1 MYLYCLR
8 LVALSGFLLI
18 HYKNGLIL
26 SVHINIMIII
36 INLNRE
42 KVEMRKLNYFSIAL
56 LPLMLAACGG
66 NFGVQ
71 PVAKPT
77 PTAQTPSDSK
87 PSKPEDVPTPP
98 PAGPSVET
106 TPVNRPAVGAAMR
119 LLRRNIATSDKDGN
133 DFPNSK
139 QAEEKLSFKE
149 EDILF
154 LYGSKKDQRQQLED
168 KIHQLNPN
176 VQIRTSKNENKKYGY
191 KFVDAGYVYT
201 KDGKDEIEWTS
212 NYKQSTNRFG
222 YDGFVYYS
230 GEHPSQSLPSA
241 GTVKYSGNWQYMTD
255 AIRHRTGKA
264 GDPSEDLGYI
274 VYYGQNVGATS
285 YAATAD
291 DREGKHPA
299 EYTVNFDQKT
309 LNGKL
314 IKNQYVQKR
323 DDPKKPLTI
332 YDITAKLDGNRFT
345 GSAKVN
351 TEVKTNHADKEYL
364 FFHTDADQRLE
375 GGFFGDNG
383 EELAGRFISNDN
395 SVFGVFAGK
404 QKTDASG
411 TNPAMPS
418 EKHTKILDSL
428 KISVDEA
435 SDNNARTF
443 AISPMPDLGHP
454 DKLLVEG
461 REIPLVNQEQT
472 IDLADGRKMTV
483 RACCDFLT
491 YVKLGR
497 IKTDRPAS
505 KPKAEDKREDEESAG
520 VGNDEEGEDE
530 IGDEEGGAGDEAVGD
545 EGSEEDEAAENEGGE
560 EDEAEEPEEESPA
573 EGGGGG
579 SDGISPAPEAPKGRD
594 IDLFL
599 KGIRTAEADIP
610 KTGTA
615 HYTGTWE
622 ARIGKPIQW
631 DNQADKAAKAE
642 FTVDFGGKSIS
653 GTLTEKNG
661 VQPAFYIENGKIEG
675 NGFHATAHTRE
686 SGIDLSGQ
694 GSTKPQIF
702 KADNLLVTG
711 GFYGP
716 QAEELGGTI
725 FNKDGKSLDITE
737 DTENEAEAGVGEQL
751 EPEVKHQFGVV
762 FGAKKD
768 DKEVE
773 K

>member
-1 MYLYCLR
+1 MC
-8 LVALSGFLLI
+8 
-18 HYKNGLIL
+18 KP
-26 SVHINIMIII
+26 
-36 INLNRE
+36 
-42 KVEMRKLNYFSIAL
+42 NYFSIAL

-71 PVAKPT
+71 PVAEPT
-77 PTAQTPSDSK
+77 PTAPTLSDSK
-87 PSKPEDVPTPP
+87 SSKPADK
-98 PAGPSVET
+98 PAPAPAEPSVEI

-149 EDILF
+149 GDVLF

-168 KIHQLNPN
+168 KIHQRNPTAS
-176 VQIRTSKNENKKYGY
+176 ITTSEKENKKYGY
-191 KFVDAGYVYT
+191 KFVDVGYVYT
-201 KDGKDEIEWTS
+201 KNGTDEIEWTS
-212 NYKQSTNRFG
+212 NHKQFSNRFG

-241 GTVKYSGNWQYMTD
+241 GTVQYSGNWQYMTD

-264 GDPSEDLGYI
+264 GDPSEDLGYLT
-274 VYYGQNVGATS
+274 YYGQNVGATS

-291 DREGKHPA
+291 DRERHPA
-299 EYTVNFDQKT
+299 EYTVDFDKKT
-309 LNGKL
+309 LTGQL
-314 IKNQYVQKR
+314 IKNQYVRNKNNP
-323 DDPKKPLTI
+323 DEPKKPLTI
-332 YDITAKLDGNRFT
+332 YNITAKLDGNRFT

-351 TEVKTNHADKEYL
+351 TELKKSYADKEHL

-435 SDNNARTF
+435 SDNNARQF
-443 AISPMPDLGHP
+443 AISPLPDLGHP

-461 REIPLVNQEQT
+461 REIPLVSQEKT

-505 KPKAEDKREDEESAG
+505 KPKAQDEEEDEEDSG
-520 VGNDEEGEDE
+520 IGNGEEGEDE
-530 IGDEEGGAGDEAVGD
+530 IGDEENT
-545 EGSEEDEAAENEGGE
+545 EDEAIGDEGGE
-560 EDEAEEPEEESPA
+560 EDEVSEDGSDEDEEEIAEEETEEEANEAEEESPA
-573 EGGGGG
+573 EEGGGG
-579 SDGISPAPEAPKGRD
+579 SDGILPAPEAPKGRD

-631 DNQADKAAKAE
+631 DNQADKTAKAK

-653 GTLTEKNG
+653 GTLTEQNG
-661 VQPAFYIENGKIEG
+661 VQPAFHIENGVIEG
-675 NGFHATAHTRE
+675 NGFHATARTRDN
-686 SGIDLSGQ
+686 GINLSGT
-694 GSTKPQIF
+694 GSTNPQSF
-702 KADNLLVTG
+702 KASNLLVEG

-725 FNKDGKSLDITE
+725 FNNDGKSLDITE
-737 DTENEAEAGVGEQL
+737 DTENEAEVENEAEADVGEQL
-751 EPEVKHQFGVV
+751 KPEAKPQFGVV

-768 DKEVE
+768 NKEVE

>member
-1 MYLYCLR
+1 MC
-8 LVALSGFLLI
+8 
-18 HYKNGLIL
+18 
-26 SVHINIMIII
+26 
-36 INLNRE
+36 
-42 KVEMRKLNYFSIAL
+42 KLNYFSIAL
-56 LPLMLAACGG
+56 LLLMLAACGG

-98 PAGPSVET
+98 PAKPSIEI
-106 TPVNRPAVGAAMR
+106 TPVNQPAVGAAMR
-119 LLRRNIATSDKDGN
+119 LPRRNIASYKQDGTEIPDKH
-133 DFPNSK
+133 
-139 QAEEKLSFKE
+139 QAEEYLPLKE

-154 LYGSKKDQRQQLED
+154 LDGTPKEQADKLKKEINGRHPNARIYTSDSKDPEY
-168 KIHQLNPN
+168 
-176 VQIRTSKNENKKYGY
+176 KY
-191 KFVDAGYVYT
+191 VRAGYVYT
-201 KDGKDEIEWTS
+201 KEGKDEIEQTLGG
-212 NYKQSTNRFG
+212 KQFTHRFG

-241 GTVKYSGNWQYMTD
+241 GTVKYFGNWQYMTD
-255 AIRHRTGKA
+255 AKRHRTGQA
-264 GDPSEDLGYI
+264 VASEDLGYTT
-274 VYYGQNVGATS
+274 YYGNDIGATS
-285 YAATAD
+285 YAARDAD
-291 DREGKHPA
+291 DREKHPA
-299 EYTVNFDQKT
+299 KYTVDFGNKT
-309 LNGKL
+309 LEGQL
-314 IKNQYVQKR
+314 IKNQYVR
-323 DDPKKPLTI
+323 NRNDPQNPLTI
-332 YDITAKLDGNRFT
+332 YNITAKLDGNRFT
-345 GSAKVN
+345 GSASVN
-351 TEVKTNHADKEYL
+351 PDLVENHTNKEHL
-364 FFHTDADQRLE
+364 FFHTNADQRLE

-404 QKTDASG
+404 QKTDASNASD

-435 SDNNARTF
+435 TDKNARPF
-443 AISPMPDLGHP
+443 AISPLPDFGHP

-461 REIPLVNQEQT
+461 REIPLVSQEKT
-472 IDLADGRKMTV
+472 IKLADGREMTV

-497 IKTDRPAS
+497 IKTERPAS
-505 KPKAEDKREDEESAG
+505 KPKAEDKGEDEEDTG
-520 VGNDEEGEDE
+520 VGNGEESEDE
-530 IGDEEGGAGDEAVGD
+530 IGDEEGT
-545 EGSEEDEAAENEGGE
+545 EDEAAENEGSE
-560 EDEAEEPEEESPA
+560 EDEGEEAEEPEEESPE
-573 EGGGGG
+573 EGNGG
-579 SDGISPAPEAPKGRD
+579 SDGIPPAPEAPKGRD

-599 KGIRTAEADIP
+599 KGIRTAETNIP
-610 KTGTA
+610 QTGKA

-622 ARIGKPIQW
+622 ARISKPIQW

-661 VQPAFYIENGKIEG
+661 VEAAFHIENGVIEG
-675 NGFHATAHTRE
+675 NGFHATARTRDN
-686 SGIDLSGQ
+686 GINLSGT
-694 GSTKPQIF
+694 GSTNPKTFQ
-702 KADNLLVTG
+702 ANDLRVEG

-737 DTENEAEAGVGEQL
+737 DTENEAEAEADVGEQL
-751 EPEVKHQFGVV
+751 EPEVKPQFGVV

-768 DKEVE
+768 MQEVE

>member
-1 MYLYCLR
+1 MC
-8 LVALSGFLLI
+8 
-18 HYKNGLIL
+18 
-26 SVHINIMIII
+26 
-36 INLNRE
+36 
-42 KVEMRKLNYFSIAL
+42 KLNYFSIAL

-98 PAGPSVET
+98 PAKPSIET

-119 LLRRNIATSDKDGN
+119 LLRRNIATFDKNGN
-133 DFPNSK
+133 EIPDSK
-139 QAEEKLSFKE
+139 QAEEELSFKE
-149 EDILF
+149 EDVLF
-154 LYGSKKDQRQQLED
+154 LYGSKKDKLQQLKD
-168 KIHQLNPN
+168 KIHQRNPN
-176 VQIRTSKNENKKYGY
+176 VQISTSKNEDEKYNY
-191 KFVDAGYVYT
+191 QFVGVGYVFT
-201 KDGKDEIEWTS
+201 KGGSVENEKEKTPDGKEFV
-212 NYKQSTNRFG
+212 NRFS

-241 GTVKYSGNWQYMTD
+241 GTVQYSGNWQYMTD
-255 AIRHRTGKA
+255 AKHWRTKNSG
-264 GDPSEDLGYI
+264 GGVNLGFSAF
-274 VYYGQNVGATS
+274 YGNDIGATS
-285 YAATAD
+285 YAATDVD
-291 DREGKHPA
+291 DREKHPA
-299 EYTVNFDQKT
+299 EYTVDFDKKT
-309 LNGKL
+309 LTGQL
-314 IKNQYVQKR
+314 IKNQYVQRKT
-323 DDPKKPLTI
+323 DEKKPLTI
-332 YDITAKLDGNRFT
+332 YNITAKLDGNRFT

-351 TEVKTNHADKEYL
+351 TEVRTSHADKEYL

-375 GGFFGDNG
+375 GGFFGDKG

-404 QKTDASG
+404 KTDASG

-435 SDNNARTF
+435 SDNNPRPF
-443 AISPMPDLGHP
+443 AISSMPDFGHP

-483 RACCDFLT
+483 SACCDFLT

-505 KPKAEDKREDEESAG
+505 KPKAEDKGEDEEGAG
-520 VGNDEEGEDE
+520 VDNGEEDEDE
-530 IGDEEGGAGDEAVGD
+530 IGDEEGTEDEAVEDEGD
-545 EGSEEDEAAENEGGE
+545 EDEVSEEEADEA
-560 EDEAEEPEEESPA
+560 EEESPA
-573 EGGGGG
+573 EEGGGG
-579 SDGISPAPEAPKGRD
+579 SDGIPPVPEASRGRD

-631 DNQADKAAKAE
+631 DNKADKAAKAE
-642 FTVDFGGKSIS
+642 FDVDFGKKSIS

-661 VQPAFYIENGKIEG
+661 VQPAFHIENGKIEG
-675 NGFHATAHTRE
+675 NGFYATARTRE
-686 SGIDLSGQ
+686 NGINLSGN
-694 GSTKPQIF
+694 GSTNPKTFQ
-702 KADNLLVTG
+702 ASDLRVEG

-716 QAEELGGTI
+716 QAAELGGTI

-737 DTENEAEAGVGEQL
+737 NIENEVEIEADAEADAGEQL
-751 EPEVKHQFGVV
+751 KPEVKPQFGVV

-768 DKEVE
+768 MQEVE

>member
-1 MYLYCLR
+1 
-8 LVALSGFLLI
+8 
-18 HYKNGLIL
+18 
-26 SVHINIMIII
+26 MIII
-36 INLNRE
+36 INQIGG
-42 KVEMRKLNYFSIAL
+42 KVGMCKPNYGGIVL
-56 LPLMLAACGG
+56 LPLLLASCIGG

-71 PVAKPT
+71 PVVEST
-77 PTAQTPSDSK
+77 PTAYPVTFKSK
-87 PSKPEDVPTPP
+87 DVPTSP

-119 LLRRNIATSDKDGN
+119 LLRRNIAFHREDGTEI
-133 DFPNSK
+133 PNSK
-139 QAEEKLSFKE
+139 QAEEELSFKE

-154 LYGSKKDQRQQLED
+154 LYGSKKDKLQQLKD
-168 KIHQLNPN
+168 KIHQRNPN
-176 VQIRTSKNENKKYGY
+176 VEIRTSENENKKYGY
-191 KFVDAGYVYT
+191 EFVDAGYVYT
-201 KDGKDEIEWTS
+201 TKGKDEIEWTS
-212 NYKQSTNRFG
+212 NHKQFTYRFG

-299 EYTVNFDQKT
+299 EYTVDFDKKI
-309 LNGKL
+309 LEGKL
-314 IKNQYVQKR
+314 IKNQYVQRKT
-323 DDPKKPLTI
+323 DQKKPLTI
-332 YDITAKLDGNRFT
+332 YNITAKLDGNRFT

-351 TEVKTNHADKEYL
+351 PDLATNHANKEHL
-364 FFHTDADQRLE
+364 FFHTNADQRLE

-383 EELAGRFISNDN
+383 EELAGRFISNDK

-404 QKTDASG
+404 QKTETANASD
-411 TNPAMPS
+411 TNPALPS
-418 EKHTKILDSL
+418 GKHTKILDSL

-435 SDNNARTF
+435 SDKNPREF
-443 AISPMPDLGHP
+443 AISSMPDFGHP

-461 REIPLVNQEQT
+461 REISLVKDTQT

-483 RACCDFLT
+483 SACCDFLT

-497 IKTDRPAS
+497 IKTDRPAA
-505 KPKAEDKREDEESAG
+505 KPKAQDEEDSG
-520 VGNDEEGEDE
+520 INNGEEGEDE
-530 IGDEEGGAGDEAVGD
+530 IDDENEV
-545 EGSEEDEAAENEGGE
+545 SEEDEEEIEEAEE
-560 EDEAEEPEEESPA
+560 EEAEADEAEETEEESPT
-573 EGGGGG
+573 EESG
-579 SDGISPAPEAPKGRD
+579 SGSNAILPAPEAPKGRD

-599 KGIRTAEADIP
+599 KGIRTAETNIP
-610 KTGTA
+610 QTGEA

-631 DNQADKAAKAE
+631 DNHADKEAAKAE
-642 FTVDFGGKSIS
+642 FTVDFGNKSIS
-653 GTLTEKNG
+653 GTLREKNG
-661 VQPAFYIENGKIEG
+661 VEPAFHIEKGKIEG
-675 NGFHATAHTRE
+675 NGFYATAHTRDT
-686 SGIDLSGQ
+686 GINLSGT
-694 GSTKPQIF
+694 GSTDPKTF
-702 KADNLLVTG
+702 KANDLRVEG

-716 QAEELGGTI
+716 QAEELGGII
-725 FNKDGKSLDITE
+725 FNNDGKSLGITE
-737 DTENEAEAGVGEQL
+737 GTENKVEAEAEAGVVEQL
-751 EPEVKHQFGVV
+751 EPDEVKYQFGVV

-768 DKEVE
+768 NKEVE

>member
-1 MYLYCLR
+1 MC
-8 LVALSGFLLI
+8 
-18 HYKNGLIL
+18 
-26 SVHINIMIII
+26 
-36 INLNRE
+36 
-42 KVEMRKLNYFSIAL
+42 KLNYYGIAL

-98 PAGPSVET
+98 PAKPSIET

-168 KIHQLNPN
+168 KIHQRNPN
-176 VQIRTSKNENKKYGY
+176 VKIRTSENENEKYSY
-191 KFVDAGYVYT
+191 KFVDAGYVYIR
-201 KDGKDEIEWTS
+201 GKDEIEWTS
-212 NYKQSTNRFG
+212 NHKQFSNRFG

-241 GTVKYSGNWQYMTD
+241 GTVQYSGNWQYMTD

-264 GDPSEDLGYI
+264 GDPSEDLGYLT
-274 VYYGQNVGATS
+274 YYGQNVGATS

-291 DREGKHPA
+291 DREKHPA
-299 EYTVNFDQKT
+299 EYTVDFDNKT

-314 IKNQYVQKR
+314 IKNQYVRNKNNP
-323 DDPKKPLTI
+323 DEPKKPLTI
-332 YDITAKLDGNRFT
+332 YNITATLDGNRFT

-351 TEVKTNHADKEYL
+351 TEVRTSHADKEYL

-435 SDNNARTF
+435 TDKNARQF
-443 AISPMPDLGHP
+443 AISSMPDLGHP

-483 RACCDFLT
+483 SACCDFLT

-505 KPKAEDKREDEESAG
+505 KPKAEDKGKDEEDTG
-520 VGNDEEGEDE
+520 VGNDEEGTEDEAAEGSEGGEDE
-530 IGDEEGGAGDEAVGD
+530 IGDEGGGA
-545 EGSEEDEAAENEGGE
+545 EDEAAENEGGE
-560 EDEAEEPEEESPA
+560 EEGGEEAEDPEEESP
-573 EGGGGG
+573 EEGGG
-579 SDGISPAPEAPKGRD
+579 SDGIPPAPEAPKGRD

-599 KGIRTAEADIP
+599 KGIRTAETNIP
-610 KTGTA
+610 QTGKA
-615 HYTGTWE
+615 RYIGTWE
-622 ARIGKPIQW
+622 ARIGVPDKKGEQLDGTTSIQK
-631 DNQADKAAKAE
+631 DSYANQAAKAE
-642 FTVDFGGKSIS
+642 FDVDFGAKSLSGK
-653 GTLTEKNG
+653 LTEKNDTN
-661 VQPAFYIENGKIEG
+661 PAFYIEKGVIDG
-675 NGFHATAHTRE
+675 NGFHALARTRE
-686 SGIDLSGQ
+686 NGVDLSGQ
-694 GSTKPQIF
+694 GSTNPQSF
-702 KADNLLVTG
+702 KASNLLVEG

-716 QAEELGGTI
+716 QAAELGGNI
-725 FNKDGKSLDITE
+725 IDSDRKI
-737 DTENEAEAGVGEQL
+737 
-751 EPEVKHQFGVV
+751 GVV

-768 DKEVE
+768 DKEATR
-773 K
+773 

>member
-1 MYLYCLR
+1 MC
-8 LVALSGFLLI
+8 
-18 HYKNGLIL
+18 
-26 SVHINIMIII
+26 
-36 INLNRE
+36 
-42 KVEMRKLNYFSIAL
+42 KLNYGGIAL

-98 PAGPSVET
+98 PAKPSIEI
-106 TPVNRPAVGAAMR
+106 TPVNQPAVGAAMR

-149 EDILF
+149 GDVLF

-168 KIHQLNPN
+168 KIHQRNPTAG
-176 VQIRTSKNENKKYGY
+176 ITTSEKENKKYGY
-191 KFVDAGYVYT
+191 KFVDVGYVYT
-201 KDGKDEIEWTS
+201 KNGTDEIEWTS
-212 NYKQSTNRFG
+212 NHKQFSNRFG

-241 GTVKYSGNWQYMTD
+241 GTVQYSGNWQYMTD

-264 GDPSEDLGYI
+264 GDPSEDLGYLT
-274 VYYGQNVGATS
+274 YYGQNVGATS

-291 DREGKHPA
+291 DRERHPA
-299 EYTVNFDQKT
+299 EYTVDFDKKT
-309 LNGKL
+309 LTGQL
-314 IKNQYVQKR
+314 IKNQYVQNKNNP
-323 DDPKKPLTI
+323 DEPKKPLTI
-332 YDITAKLDGNRFT
+332 YNITADLNGNRFT
-345 GSAKVN
+345 GSASVN
-351 TEVKTNHADKEYL
+351 PDLAKSHAKKEHL
-364 FFHTDADQRLE
+364 FFHADADQRLE
-375 GGFFGDNG
+375 GGFFGDKG

-404 QKTDASG
+404 QKTDASNASD

-435 SDNNARTF
+435 ADEKARTF
-443 AISPMPDLGHP
+443 AISPMPDFGHP

-491 YVKLGR
+491 YVKFGR

-505 KPKAEDKREDEESAG
+505 KPKAKDKEEDEEGAG
-520 VGNDEEGEDE
+520 VDNGEE
-530 IGDEEGGAGDEAVGD
+530 DEAVED
-545 EGSEEDEAAENEGGE
+545 EGSEENEAAENEGGE
-560 EDEAEEPEEESPA
+560 EDEAEEPEEPEEESPA
-573 EGGGGG
+573 EGSGG
-579 SDGISPAPEAPKGRD
+579 SDGIPPAPEAPKGRD

-599 KGIRTAEADIP
+599 KGIRTAETNIP
-610 KTGTA
+610 QTGKA

-661 VQPAFYIENGKIEG
+661 VEAAFHIENGVIEG
-675 NGFHATAHTRE
+675 NGFHATARTRDN
-686 SGIDLSGQ
+686 GINLSGND
-694 GSTKPQIF
+694 STNPQSF
-702 KADNLLVTG
+702 KANNLLVTG

-725 FNKDGKSLDITE
+725 FNNDGKSLDITE
-737 DTENEAEAGVGEQL
+737 DTEHEAENEAEAEAGVGEQL

-768 DKEVE
+768 NKEVE

>member
-1 MYLYCLR
+1 MC
-8 LVALSGFLLI
+8 
-18 HYKNGLIL
+18 KP
-26 SVHINIMIII
+26 
-36 INLNRE
+36 
-42 KVEMRKLNYFSIAL
+42 NYGGIVL
-56 LPLMLAACGG
+56 LPLLLASCIGG

-71 PVAKPT
+71 PVVEST
-77 PTAQTPSDSK
+77 PTAYPVTFKSK
-87 PSKPEDVPTPP
+87 DVPTSP

-119 LLRRNIATSDKDGN
+119 LLRRNIAFHREDGTEI
-133 DFPNSK
+133 PNSK
-139 QAEEKLSFKE
+139 QAEEELSFKE

-154 LYGSKKDQRQQLED
+154 LYGSKKDKLQQLKD
-168 KIHQLNPN
+168 KIHQRNPN
-176 VQIRTSKNENKKYGY
+176 VEIRTSENENKKYGY
-191 KFVDAGYVYT
+191 EFVDAGYVYT
-201 KDGKDEIEWTS
+201 KNGTDEIKLTS
-212 NYKQSTNRFG
+212 GHKQFFNRLG

-241 GTVKYSGNWQYMTD
+241 GTVQYSGNWQYMTD

-264 GDPSEDLGYI
+264 GEPSEDLGYI
-274 VYYGQNVGATS
+274 VYYGQSVGATS

-299 EYTVNFDQKT
+299 EYTVDFDKKT
-309 LNGKL
+309 LTGQL

-323 DDPKKPLTI
+323 DDPKKPLII
-332 YDITAKLDGNRFT
+332 YNITADLNGNRFA

-351 TEVKTNHADKEYL
+351 PDLAKSHANKEHL

-375 GGFFGDNG
+375 GGFFGDKG

-418 EKHTKILDSL
+418 GKYTKILDSL

-435 SDNNARTF
+435 SDNNARPF
-443 AISPMPDLGHP
+443 AISPMPDFGHP

-472 IDLADGRKMTV
+472 IELADGRKMIV
-483 RACCDFLT
+483 SACCDFLT

-505 KPKAEDKREDEESAG
+505 KPKAEDKGEDEEGAG
-520 VGNDEEGEDE
+520 VDNGEEGEDE
-530 IGDEEGGAGDEAVGD
+530 AVEDEGSEENEAVED
-545 EGSEEDEAAENEGGE
+545 EGSEEDEVSEGDNGENEE
-560 EDEAEEPEEESPA
+560 ETEEEVEEPEEEVEEPEEELPA
-573 EGGGGG
+573 EEGNGG
-579 SDGISPAPEAPKGRD
+579 SGSILPTPEAHKGRD

-599 KGIRTAEADIP
+599 KGIRTAETNIP
-610 KTGTA
+610 QTGKA
-615 HYTGTWE
+615 RYIGTWE

-631 DNQADKAAKAE
+631 DNKADKAAKAE
-642 FTVDFGGKSIS
+642 FNVDFGNKSIS
-653 GTLTEKNG
+653 GKLTEQNG
-661 VQPAFYIENGKIEG
+661 VEPAFYIEKGVIDG
-675 NGFHATAHTRE
+675 NGFHATARTRE
-686 SGIDLSGQ
+686 SGINLSGT
-694 GSTKPQIF
+694 GSTDPKTFQ
-702 KADNLLVTG
+702 ASDLRVEG

-716 QAEELGGTI
+716 QAAELGGTI
-725 FNKDGKSLDITE
+725 FNKDGKFLDITK
-737 DTENEAEAGVGEQL
+737 DTENEVEAEADVDVDVDVDVDADVEQL
-751 EPEVKHQFGVV
+751 KPEIKPQFGVV

-768 DKEVE
+768 MQEVE

>member
-1 MYLYCLR
+1 
-8 LVALSGFLLI
+8 
-18 HYKNGLIL
+18 
-26 SVHINIMIII
+26 
-36 INLNRE
+36 
-42 KVEMRKLNYFSIAL
+42 MRKLNYFSIAL

-71 PVAKPT
+71 PVAKST

-98 PAGPSVET
+98 PAKPSIET

-149 EDILF
+149 GDVLF
-154 LYGSKKDQRQQLED
+154 LYGSKKDKLQWLKD
-168 KIHQLNPN
+168 KIHQRNPN
-176 VQIRTSKNENKKYGY
+176 VEIRTSENENKKYGY
-191 KFVDAGYVYT
+191 EFVDAGYVYT
-201 KDGKDEIEWTS
+201 KNGTDEIEWTS
-212 NYKQSTNRFG
+212 NRKQFTYRFG
-222 YDGFVYYS
+222 HDGFVYYS

-241 GTVKYSGNWQYMTD
+241 GTVQYSGNWQYMTD

-264 GDPSEDLGYI
+264 GDPSEDLGYLT
-274 VYYGQNVGATS
+274 YYGQNVGATS

-291 DREGKHPA
+291 DREKHPA
-299 EYTVNFDQKT
+299 EYTVDFDNKT
-309 LNGKL
+309 MNGKL
-314 IKNQYVQKR
+314 IKNQYVRNKNNP
-323 DDPKKPLTI
+323 DEPKKPLTI

-351 TEVKTNHADKEYL
+351 TEVKTSHADKEYL

-375 GGFFGDNG
+375 GGFFGDKG

-404 QKTDASG
+404 QKTEASG

-435 SDNNARTF
+435 TDNNARTF
-443 AISPMPDLGHP
+443 AISPMPDFGHP

-461 REIPLVNQEQT
+461 REIPLVNQEQ
-472 IDLADGRKMTV
+472 IINLADGRKMTV

-497 IKTDRPAS
+497 MQTERPAS
-505 KPKAEDKREDEESAG
+505 KPKAEDKGEDEEGAG
-520 VGNDEEGEDE
+520 VDNGEEDE
-530 IGDEEGGAGDEAVGD
+530 DEAVEDG
-545 EGSEEDEAAENEGGE
+545 GSEEDEGE
-560 EDEAEEPEEESPA
+560 EAEEPEEESP
-573 EGGGGG
+573 EEGGG

-622 ARIGKPIQW
+622 ARISKPIQW
-631 DNQADKAAKAE
+631 DNHADKAAKAE
-642 FTVDFGGKSIS
+642 FTVDFGEKSIF

-661 VQPAFYIENGKIEG
+661 VEAAFHIEKGKIEG

-716 QAEELGGTI
+716 QAAELGGTI
-725 FNKDGKSLDITE
+725 FNNDGKSLGITE
-737 DTENEAEAGVGEQL
+737 DAENEAEAEAEAEAGVDEQL
-751 EPEVKHQFGVV
+751 KPEVKPQFGVV

>member
-1 MYLYCLR
+1 MC
-8 LVALSGFLLI
+8 
-18 HYKNGLIL
+18 
-26 SVHINIMIII
+26 
-36 INLNRE
+36 
-42 KVEMRKLNYFSIAL
+42 KLNYFSIAL

-77 PTAQTPSDSK
+77 PTAQNPSDSK

-98 PAGPSVET
+98 PAKPSIEI

-149 EDILF
+149 GDVLF
-154 LYGSKKDQRQQLED
+154 LYGSKKDKLQWLKD
-168 KIHQLNPN
+168 KIHQRNPN
-176 VQIRTSKNENKKYGY
+176 VEIRTSENENKKYGY
-191 KFVDAGYVYT
+191 EFVDAGYVYT
-201 KDGKDEIEWTS
+201 KNGTDEIEWTS
-212 NYKQSTNRFG
+212 NRKQFSNRFG

-241 GTVKYSGNWQYMTD
+241 GTVQYSGNWQYMTD

-264 GDPSEDLGYI
+264 VASVDLGYTT
-274 VYYGQNVGATS
+274 YYGNEIGATS

-291 DREGKHPA
+291 DREKHPA
-299 EYTVNFDQKT
+299 EYTVDFDKKT
-309 LNGKL
+309 LTGKL
-314 IKNQYVQKR
+314 IKNQYVQKKT
-323 DDPKKPLTI
+323 DEKKPLTI
-332 YDITAKLDGNRFT
+332 YDITATLDGNRFT

-351 TEVKTNHADKEYL
+351 TELKTSHADKEHL
-364 FFHTDADQRLE
+364 FFHADADQRLE

-404 QKTDASG
+404 QKTDASNASD

-418 EKHTKILDSL
+418 GKHTKILDSL

-435 SDNNARTF
+435 SDKNARQF
-443 AISPMPDLGHP
+443 AISSMPDLGHP

-491 YVKLGR
+491 YVKFGR

-505 KPKAEDKREDEESAG
+505 KPKAEDKGKDEEDTG
-520 VGNDEEGEDE
+520 VGNDEEGTEDEAAEGSEGGEDE
-530 IGDEEGGAGDEAVGD
+530 IGDEGGGA
-545 EGSEEDEAAENEGGE
+545 EDEAAENEGGE
-560 EDEAEEPEEESPA
+560 EDEAEEPEEPEEESPA

-579 SDGISPAPEAPKGRD
+579 SDGILPAPEAPKGRD

-610 KTGTA
+610 KTGKA

-622 ARIGKPIQW
+622 ARISKPIQW
-631 DNQADKAAKAE
+631 DNKADKAAKAE

-653 GTLTEKNG
+653 GKLTEKNG
-661 VQPAFYIENGKIEG
+661 VEPAFHIENGVIDG
-675 NGFHATAHTRE
+675 NGFHATARTRDN
-686 SGIDLSGQ
+686 GINLSGT
-694 GSTKPQIF
+694 GSTNPKTFQ
-702 KADNLLVTG
+702 ANDLRVEG

-716 QAEELGGTI
+716 QAEELGGII
-725 FNKDGKSLDITE
+725 FNNDGKSLGITE
-737 DTENEAEAGVGEQL
+737 GTENKVEAEADVDVDVDVEQL
-751 EPEVKHQFGVV
+751 KPEVKPQFGVV

-768 DKEVE
+768 MQEVE

>member
-1 MYLYCLR
+1 MC
-8 LVALSGFLLI
+8 
-18 HYKNGLIL
+18 KP
-26 SVHINIMIII
+26 
-36 INLNRE
+36 
-42 KVEMRKLNYFSIAL
+42 NYGGIVL
-56 LPLMLAACGG
+56 LPLLLASCIGG

-71 PVAKPT
+71 PVVEST
-77 PTAQTPSDSK
+77 PTAYPVTFKSK
-87 PSKPEDVPTPP
+87 DVPTPP

-106 TPVNRPAVGAAMR
+106 TPVNQPAVGAAMR
-119 LLRRNIATSDKDGN
+119 LLRRNIATSDKDGK

-149 EDILF
+149 GDVLF

-291 DREGKHPA
+291 DREGEGKHPA
-299 EYTVNFDQKT
+299 EYTVDFDQKT

-314 IKNQYVQKR
+314 IKNQYVQRKT
-323 DDPKKPLTI
+323 DEKKPLTI

-404 QKTDASG
+404 QKTEAANAADTKPALPSG
-411 TNPAMPS
+411 
-418 EKHTKILDSL
+418 KHTKILDSL

-435 SDNNARTF
+435 TDDHARKF
-443 AISPMPDLGHP
+443 AISTMPDFGHP

-461 REIPLVNQEQT
+461 REIPLVSQEK
-472 IDLADGRKMTV
+472 IIELADGRKMTV

-497 IKTDRPAS
+497 IKTERPAVQ
-505 KPKAEDKREDEESAG
+505 PKAQDEEGDEEDTG
-520 VGNDEEGEDE
+520 VDSVEEGEDE
-530 IGDEEGGAGDEAVGD
+530 IDDEDEV
-545 EGSEEDEAAENEGGE
+545 SEEDAEEIEEEADEVEEEEAEA
-560 EDEAEEPEEESPA
+560 DEAEETEEESPT
-573 EGGGGG
+573 EESG
-579 SDGISPAPEAPKGRD
+579 SGSNAILPTPEAPKGRD

-599 KGIRTAEADIP
+599 KGIRTAETDIP
-610 KTGTA
+610 QTGKA

-622 ARIGKPIQW
+622 ARIGEPIQW
-631 DNQADKAAKAE
+631 DNHADKAAKAV
-642 FTVDFGGKSIS
+642 FTVDFGEKSIS
-653 GTLTEKNG
+653 GKQTEQNG
-661 VQPAFYIENGKIEG
+661 VEPAFYIENGKIEG

-686 SGIDLSGQ
+686 SGINLSGT
-694 GSTKPQIF
+694 GSTKPQSF
-702 KADNLLVTG
+702 KASNLRVEG

-716 QAEELGGTI
+716 QAAELGGTI
-725 FNKDGKSLDITE
+725 FNNDGKSLGITE
-737 DTENEAEAGVGEQL
+737 NIENEVEVEVEADVGKQL
-751 EPEVKHQFGVV
+751 EPDEVKHKFGVV

-768 DKEVE
+768 MQEVE

>member
-1 MYLYCLR
+1 MC
-8 LVALSGFLLI
+8 
-18 HYKNGLIL
+18 KP
-26 SVHINIMIII
+26 
-36 INLNRE
+36 
-42 KVEMRKLNYFSIAL
+42 NYGGIVL
-56 LPLMLAACGG
+56 LPLLLASCIGG

-71 PVAKPT
+71 PVVEST
-77 PTAQTPSDSK
+77 PTAYPVTFKSK
-87 PSKPEDVPTPP
+87 DVPTPP
-98 PAGPSVET
+98 PAKPSIET

-119 LLRRNIATSDKDGN
+119 LLRRNIAFYNKDGTEIP
-133 DFPNSK
+133 DSK

-149 EDILF
+149 GDVLF
-154 LYGSKKDQRQQLED
+154 LYGSKENKLQQLKSE
-168 KIHQLNPN
+168 IHKRNPN
-176 VQIRTSKNENKKYGY
+176 VQIRTSEKENEKYGY

-201 KDGKDEIEWTS
+201 KNGKDEIEKTS
-212 NYKQSTNRFG
+212 DAKQFSNRLG

-230 GEHPSQSLPSA
+230 GERPSQSLPSA
-241 GTVKYSGNWQYMTD
+241 GTVQYSGNWQYMTD

-264 GDPSEDLGYI
+264 GDPSEDLGYLT
-274 VYYGQNVGATS
+274 YYGQNVGATS

-291 DREGKHPA
+291 DREKHPA
-299 EYTVNFDQKT
+299 EYTVDFDNKT

-314 IKNQYVQKR
+314 IKNQYVQNKSNPNE
-323 DDPKKPLTI
+323 PKKPLTI
-332 YDITAKLDGNRFT
+332 YDITATLDGNRFT

-351 TEVKTNHADKEYL
+351 TELKTSHADKEHL

-375 GGFFGDNG
+375 GGFFGDSG

-411 TNPAMPS
+411 TNPALPS

-435 SDNNARTF
+435 ADEKARTF
-443 AISPMPDLGHP
+443 AISSMPDLGHP

-472 IDLADGRKMTV
+472 INLADGRKMIV
-483 RACCDFLT
+483 SACCDFLT

-497 IKTDRPAS
+497 MQTERPAA
-505 KPKAEDKREDEESAG
+505 KPKAQDEEGDEEDAG
-520 VGNDEEGEDE
+520 VGNGEEDE
-530 IGDEEGGAGDEAVGD
+530 DEAVED
-545 EGSEEDEAAENEGGE
+545 EGSEENEAVEDEDGE
-560 EDEAEEPEEESPA
+560 EDEGEEAEEPEEELPA
-573 EGGGGG
+573 EEGNGG
-579 SDGISPAPEAPKGRD
+579 SGSILPAPEAPKGRD

-622 ARIGKPIQW
+622 ARIGVPDSGTFIQK

-642 FTVDFGGKSIS
+642 FTVDFGKKSIF
-653 GTLTEKNG
+653 GTLTEKNDTH
-661 VQPAFYIENGKIEG
+661 PAFYIEKGVIDG
-675 NGFHATAHTRE
+675 NGFHALAHTRE
-686 SGIDLSGQ
+686 NGVDLSGR
-694 GSTKPQIF
+694 GSTSPQSF

-716 QAEELGGTI
+716 QAAELGGNI
-725 FNKDGKSLDITE
+725 IDSDRKI
-737 DTENEAEAGVGEQL
+737 
-751 EPEVKHQFGVV
+751 GVV

-768 DKEVE
+768 DKEATR
-773 K
+773 

>member
-1 MYLYCLR
+1 
-8 LVALSGFLLI
+8 
-18 HYKNGLIL
+18 
-26 SVHINIMIII
+26 
-36 INLNRE
+36 
-42 KVEMRKLNYFSIAL
+42 MRKLNYFSIAL

-77 PTAQTPSDSK
+77 PIAQTPSDSK

-98 PAGPSVET
+98 PAKPSIET

-119 LLRRNIATSDKDGN
+119 LPRRNIAFYNKDGTEIP
-133 DFPNSK
+133 DK
-139 QAEEKLSFKE
+139 HQAEQYLPLKEK
-149 EDILF
+149 DILF
-154 LYGSKKDQRQQLED
+154 LDGTPQEQADKLKKEINGRYPNAQIYTSDSKKDDAYQY
-168 KIHQLNPN
+168 
-176 VQIRTSKNENKKYGY
+176 KY
-191 KFVDAGYVYT
+191 VRAGYVYT
-201 KDGKDEIEWTS
+201 QKGEDEIEQNS
-212 NYKQSTNRFG
+212 GGKQFTHRLG

-241 GTVKYSGNWQYMTD
+241 GMVKYSGNWQYMTD
-255 AIRHRTGKA
+255 VKRHRTGKA
-264 GDPSEDLGYI
+264 VASEDLGYTT
-274 VYYGQNVGATS
+274 YYGNDIGATS
-285 YAATAD
+285 YAARDAD
-291 DREGKHPA
+291 DREKHPA
-299 EYTVNFDQKT
+299 EYTVDFDNKT

-314 IKNQYVQKR
+314 IKNQYVRNKNNP
-323 DDPKKPLTI
+323 DEPKKPLTI
-332 YDITAKLDGNRFT
+332 YNITADLNGNRFT
-345 GSAKVN
+345 GSAKIN
-351 TEVKTNHADKEYL
+351 TELKTSHADKEYL

-435 SDNNARTF
+435 SDNNARQF
-443 AISPMPDLGHP
+443 AISSMPDFGHP

-472 IDLADGRKMTV
+472 INLADGRKMTV

-505 KPKAEDKREDEESAG
+505 KPKAEDKGEDEEGAG
-520 VGNDEEGEDE
+520 VGNGEEDEDE
-530 IGDEEGGAGDEAVGD
+530 IGDEEEGTGDEAAEDEGGEENEAVED
-545 EGSEEDEAAENEGGE
+545 EGSEEDEGE
-560 EDEAEEPEEESPA
+560 EAEEPEEESPA
-573 EGGGGG
+573 EGSGG
-579 SDGISPAPEAPKGRD
+579 SDGIPSAPEAPKGRD

-610 KTGTA
+610 QTGKA
-615 HYTGTWE
+615 RYTGTWE

-631 DNQADKAAKAE
+631 DNKADKAAKAE

-661 VQPAFYIENGKIEG
+661 VEAAFYIEKGVIDG
-675 NGFHATAHTRE
+675 NGFHATARTRE
-686 SGIDLSGQ
+686 SGINLSGN
-694 GSTKPQIF
+694 GSTNPKTFQ
-702 KADNLLVTG
+702 ASDLRVEG

-737 DTENEAEAGVGEQL
+737 DTENEVENEAEAGVDEQL
-751 EPEVKHQFGVV
+751 KPEVKPQFGVV

-768 DKEVE
+768 NKEVE

>member
-1 MYLYCLR
+1 MC
-8 LVALSGFLLI
+8 
-18 HYKNGLIL
+18 
-26 SVHINIMIII
+26 
-36 INLNRE
+36 
-42 KVEMRKLNYFSIAL
+42 KLNYGGIAL
-56 LPLMLAACGG
+56 LPLMLASCGG

-98 PAGPSVET
+98 PAKPSIEI
-106 TPVNRPAVGAAMR
+106 TPVNQPAVGAAMR

-168 KIHQLNPN
+168 KIHQRNPTAG
-176 VQIRTSKNENKKYGY
+176 ITTSEKENKKYGY
-191 KFVDAGYVYT
+191 KFVDVGYVYT
-201 KDGKDEIEWTS
+201 KNGTDEIEWTS
-212 NYKQSTNRFG
+212 NRKQFSNRFG

-241 GTVKYSGNWQYMTD
+241 GTVQYSGNWQYMTD
-255 AIRHRTGKA
+255 AKRHRTGQA
-264 GDPSEDLGYI
+264 VSSVDLGYTT
-274 VYYGQNVGATS
+274 YYGNEIGAAS
-285 YAATAD
+285 YEARDAD
-291 DREGKHPA
+291 SREKHPA
-299 EYTVNFDQKT
+299 EYTVDFDKKT
-309 LNGKL
+309 LEGKL
-314 IKNQYVQKR
+314 IKNQYVKPNEQ
-323 DDPKKPLTI
+323 KKPLTI
-332 YDITAKLDGNRFT
+332 YDITATLDGNRFT

-351 TEVKTNHADKEYL
+351 TELKTSHADKEYL
-364 FFHTDADQRLE
+364 FFHDNADQRLE
-375 GGFFGDNG
+375 GGFFGDKG

-404 QKTDASG
+404 QKTDASNASG

-505 KPKAEDKREDEESAG
+505 KPKAEDKGEDEEGAG
-520 VGNDEEGEDE
+520 VDNGEESEDE
-530 IGDEEGGAGDEAVGD
+530 IGDEEEGTEDAAVGD

-560 EDEAEEPEEESPA
+560 EDEAEEPEEPEEESPE

-579 SDGISPAPEAPKGRD
+579 SDGIPHVPEAPKGRD

-599 KGIRTAEADIP
+599 KGIRTVEADIP

-631 DNQADKAAKAE
+631 DNYADKAAKAE

-661 VQPAFYIENGKIEG
+661 VEPAFHIENGKIEG
-675 NGFHATAHTRE
+675 NGFYATARTRE
-686 SGIDLSGQ
+686 NGINLSGN
-694 GSTKPQIF
+694 GSTNPKTFQ
-702 KADNLLVTG
+702 ANDLRVEG

-737 DTENEAEAGVGEQL
+737 DTEHEAEAETETEADVGEQL
-751 EPEVKHQFGVV
+751 KPEVKPQFGVV

-768 DKEVE
+768 NKEVE

>member
-1 MYLYCLR
+1 MC
-8 LVALSGFLLI
+8 
-18 HYKNGLIL
+18 KP
-26 SVHINIMIII
+26 
-36 INLNRE
+36 
-42 KVEMRKLNYFSIAL
+42 NYGGIVL
-56 LPLMLAACGG
+56 LPLLLASCIGG

-71 PVAKPT
+71 PVVEST
-77 PTAQTPSDSK
+77 PTAYPVTFKSK
-87 PSKPEDVPTPP
+87 DVPTPP

-119 LLRRNIATSDKDGN
+119 LPRRNTAFHREDGTVIP
-133 DFPNSK
+133 DSK
-139 QAEEKLSFKE
+139 QAEEQLSFKE
-149 EDILF
+149 GDVLF
-154 LYGSKKDQRQQLED
+154 LYGSKENKLQQLKSE
-168 KIHQLNPN
+168 IHKRDPD
-176 VQIRTSKNENKKYGY
+176 VEIRTSENENKKYDY
-191 KFVDAGYVYT
+191 KFVDAGYVYV
-201 KDGKDEIEWTS
+201 KGKDEIKWTS
-212 NYKQSTNRFG
+212 DHKQFSNRLG

-230 GEHPSQSLPSA
+230 GERPSQSLPSA
-241 GTVKYSGNWQYMTD
+241 GTVQYSGNWQYMTD
-255 AIRHRTGKA
+255 AKRHRTGKA
-264 GDPSEDLGYI
+264 VSSVDLGYTT
-274 VYYGQNVGATS
+274 YYGNEIGAAS
-285 YAATAD
+285 YEARDAD
-291 DREGKHPA
+291 DREKHPA
-299 EYTVNFDQKT
+299 EYTVDFDNKT

-314 IKNQYVQKR
+314 IKNQYVQNKSNP
-323 DDPKKPLTI
+323 DEPKKPLTI

-345 GSAKVN
+345 GSASVN
-351 TEVKTNHADKEYL
+351 PDLAKNHANKEHL
-364 FFHTDADQRLE
+364 FFHANADQRLE

-404 QKTDASG
+404 KTDASNASD

-418 EKHTKILDSL
+418 EKYTKILDSL

-435 SDNNARTF
+435 SDNNPRPF

-472 IDLADGRKMTV
+472 IDLADGRKMIV
-483 RACCDFLT
+483 SACCDFLT

-505 KPKAEDKREDEESAG
+505 KPKAEDKGKDEEDTGVDNGEEGTEDEAAEGSEG
-520 VGNDEEGEDE
+520 GEDE
-530 IGDEEGGAGDEAVGD
+530 IGDEGGSA
-545 EGSEEDEAAENEGGE
+545 EDEAAENEGGE
-560 EDEAEEPEEESPA
+560 EDEAEEPEEPEEESPE

-599 KGIRTAEADIP
+599 KGIRTVEADIP

-622 ARIGKPIQW
+622 ARISKPIQW
-631 DNQADKAAKAE
+631 DNKADKAAKAV
-642 FTVDFGGKSIS
+642 FTVDFGEKSIS

-661 VQPAFYIENGKIEG
+661 VQPAFHIENGKIEG
-675 NGFHATAHTRE
+675 NGFHATARTRDN
-686 SGIDLSGQ
+686 GINLSGND
-694 GSTKPQIF
+694 STNPQSF
-702 KADNLLVTG
+702 KANNLLVTG

-725 FNKDGKSLDITE
+725 FNNDGKSLDITE
-737 DTENEAEAGVGEQL
+737 DTEHEAEAETEAEAGVDEQL
-751 EPEVKHQFGVV
+751 KPEVKPQFGVV

-768 DKEVE
+768 MQEVE

>member
-1 MYLYCLR
+1 MC
-8 LVALSGFLLI
+8 
-18 HYKNGLIL
+18 
-26 SVHINIMIII
+26 
-36 INLNRE
+36 
-42 KVEMRKLNYFSIAL
+42 KLNYYGMAL

-98 PAGPSVET
+98 PAKPSIET

-149 EDILF
+149 GDVLF

-168 KIHQLNPN
+168 KIRQRNPTAS
-176 VQIRTSKNENKKYGY
+176 IITSEKENKKYGY

-201 KDGKDEIEWTS
+201 KNGTDEIEWTL
-212 NYKQSTNRFG
+212 NHKQFSNRFG

-264 GDPSEDLGYI
+264 GDPSEDLGYLT
-274 VYYGQNVGATS
+274 YYGQNVGATS

-291 DREGKHPA
+291 DRERHPA
-299 EYTVNFDQKT
+299 EYTVDFDKKT
-309 LNGKL
+309 LTGQL
-314 IKNQYVQKR
+314 IKNQYVQNKNNPNE
-323 DDPKKPLTI
+323 PKKPLTI
-332 YDITAKLDGNRFT
+332 YNITADLNGNRFT

-351 TEVKTNHADKEYL
+351 TELKTSHADKEHL

-375 GGFFGDNG
+375 GGFFGDKG

-404 QKTDASG
+404 KTDASG

-418 EKHTKILDSL
+418 RKHTKILDSL

-435 SDNNARTF
+435 SDNNPRPF

-483 RACCDFLT
+483 SACCDFLT
-491 YVKLGR
+491 YVKFGR

-505 KPKAEDKREDEESAG
+505 KPKAEDKGKDEEDTG
-520 VGNDEEGEDE
+520 VGNDEEGTEDEAAEGSEGGEDE
-530 IGDEEGGAGDEAVGD
+530 IGDEGGSA
-545 EGSEEDEAAENEGGE
+545 EDEAAENEGSE
-560 EDEAEEPEEESPA
+560 EDEGEEAEDPEEESPE
-573 EGGGGG
+573 EGGNGG
-579 SDGISPAPEAPKGRD
+579 SGGILPAPEAPKGRD

-622 ARIGKPIQW
+622 ARISKPIQW
-631 DNQADKAAKAE
+631 DNHADKKAAKAV
-642 FTVDFGGKSIS
+642 FTVDFGEKSIS

-661 VQPAFYIENGKIEG
+661 VQPAFHIENGKIEG
-675 NGFHATAHTRE
+675 NGFHATARTRDN
-686 SGIDLSGQ
+686 GINLSGND
-694 GSTKPQIF
+694 STNPQSF
-702 KADNLLVTG
+702 KASNLLVEG

-725 FNKDGKSLDITE
+725 FNNDGKSLGITE
-737 DTENEAEAGVGEQL
+737 DAENEAEAEAEAGVGEQL
-751 EPEVKHQFGVV
+751 EPEVKPQFGVV

-768 DKEVE
+768 MQEVE